1 MRVLAVPSSIRAPQR
16 RQYLTSF
23 LVNDTVAIDAGT
35 LAYGLARR
43 QQARIKHIFLTH
55 THLDHIASLP
65 IFLDT
70 VYDGSGDCVTIHA
83 TAAVLDCLRRDVF
96 NNRVW
101 PDFIAISE
109 QAPPYLKL
117 HEIEPRRAVEVEGL
131 RITPIPVN
139 HVVECQGY
147 VIGDGRSSVVF
158 SSDTGPTEEIW
169 RVAAALPDLKA
180 VFLECTFP
188 NDLAWLADLAKHLTP
203 VMVEKECAKI
213 PAGARILAVHLHS
226 RYRAQ
231 VEQELQQVDREI
243 EVVRFGREYPL

>member
-1 MRVLAVPSSIRAPQR
+1 MRIVAVPSSIRLPRQ

-23 LVNDTVAIDAGT
+23 VVNGTVAIDAGT
-35 LAYGLARR
+35 LAYGLTRR
-43 QQARIKHIFLTH
+43 QQSRIKHIFITH

-70 VYDGSGDCVTIHA
+70 VYDGTGDCVTIHA
-83 TAAVLDCLRRDVF
+83 TAATIDCLRRDVF

-109 QAPPYLKL
+109 QVPPYLKL
-117 HEIEPRRAVEVEGL
+117 DEIEPRQTIEVDGL
-131 RITPIPVN
+131 RLTPIPVN
-139 HVVECQGY
+139 HAVETHGY
-147 VIGDGRSSVVF
+147 LVRDSQSSVVF

-169 RVAAALPDLKA
+169 QVARSLPDLKA

-203 VMVEKECAKI
+203 VLAAKECAKI
-213 PAGARILAVHLHS
+213 PPGVRILAVHLHS
-226 RYRAQ
+226 RYRLQ
-231 VEQELQQVDREI
+231 VKQELEQVDREI
-243 EVVRFGREYPL
+243 EVVRFGQEYEL